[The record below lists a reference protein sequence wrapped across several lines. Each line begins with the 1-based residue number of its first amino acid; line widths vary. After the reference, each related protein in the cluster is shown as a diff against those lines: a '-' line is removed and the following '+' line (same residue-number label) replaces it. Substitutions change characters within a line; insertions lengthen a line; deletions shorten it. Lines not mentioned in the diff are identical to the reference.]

1 MVSTDVTKLL
11 QASTFAA
18 EKHKFQ
24 KRKDPE
30 GTPYINHPLGVALLL
45 AEAGVN
51 DIDALMA
58 AILHDTVE
66 VFYERIPHH
75 DHFYR
80 TLRLILKNLQKS
92 LDLWYPQLLKSVPMT
107 RIFPRLS
114 GKDCKQKLL
123 LINHFKPNL

>member
-1 MVSTDVTKLL
+1 MTEHVKQPPTMSKDSSQVSLNVSMVSTDVTKLL

-66 VFYERIPHH
+66 VFM
-75 DHFYR
+75 
-80 TLRLILKNLQKS
+80 K
-92 LDLWYPQLLKSVPMT
+92 
-107 RIFPRLS
+107 
-114 GKDCKQKLL
+114 
-123 LINHFKPNL
+123 